1 MNWNTFYNQALFS
14 LINTSAMCSKVGFNY
29 VTRKKQRIE
38 ILSSKSLRSI
48 TRYAFLQ
55 IVWLCTALSPVSSS
69 LSVLRV
75 KSFLNDTKTSAA
87 KLCEMY
93 TNPKGKPD
101 STGLY
106 LAIWTYRMTIVIID
120 ICVFWVKWVQHVQVC
135 ESFWKCQDMW

>member
-1 MNWNTFYNQALFS
+1 MNLNTFYNQALFS
-14 LINTSAMCSKVGFNY
+14 LTNTLAMCSKVGFNY
-29 VTRKKQRIE
+29 VTRKKQGIE

-55 IVWLCTALSPVSSS
+55 IVWLCTVALSPVSSR

-75 KSFLNDTKTSAA
+75 KSFLNNKKISAA
-87 KLCEMY
+87 KLCKMY

-120 ICVFWVKWVQHVQVC
+120 ICVFWVK
-135 ESFWKCQDMW
+135 